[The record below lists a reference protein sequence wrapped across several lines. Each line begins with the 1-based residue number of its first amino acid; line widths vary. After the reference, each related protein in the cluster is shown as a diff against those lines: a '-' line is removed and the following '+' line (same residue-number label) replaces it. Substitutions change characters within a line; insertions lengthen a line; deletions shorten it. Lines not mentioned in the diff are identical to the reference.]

1 MMKKAVSLALLLVAI
16 LLLPSCNKNRQPGR
30 NVPKLPEAFRPA
42 GVDMGGN
49 ILWAEFNLG
58 TTESVQY
65 GYALRWGEW
74 KEMDKDSDYRF
85 SIKGE
90 VGYSAYNDA
99 DKLTILQEEDD
110 PAVLLLGDGW
120 RVPTPADFEWLASN
134 CDWKFEN
141 DNSTKCCGISATSKI
156 NGNRLYFPIHYQ
168 SPGAIS
174 SPQTILITGGS
185 NYFATNTLAPDK
197 SRNLSC
203 QIGYSGALIDNKVIH
218 SIIAFPRAQKQLYR
232 PVRDK

>member
-42 GVDMGGN
+42 GVDMGGD

-74 KEMDKDSDYRF
+74 KE
-85 SIKGE
+85 
-90 VGYSAYNDA
+90 
-99 DKLTILQEEDD
+99 TILQEEDD

-120 RVPTPADFEWLASN
+120 RGPTPADFEWLAAN
-134 CDWKFEN
+134 CNWKFEN
-141 DNSTKCCGISATSKI
+141 DNSTKCCGMSATSKI
-156 NGNRLYFPIHYQ
+156 NGNRLYFPIYYQ
-168 SPGAIS
+168 NPGALS

-218 SIIAFPRAQKQLYR
+218 SIIALPRAQKQLYR